1 MSVRLMILNGP
12 NLNLLG
18 VREPHLYGRTTLEQI
33 ESGCEAFAQT
43 IGASLEFHQ
52 SNHEGVLVDLIQAAR
67 DRADALIVNPAAFT
81 FTSFAMFDAL
91 KLFEGPIIELHITN
105 IHAHDK
111 ASHHS
116 KVSAVATA
124 VICGIGA
131 YGYVVAMQCAARMLD
146 ALPENLAT
154 GLPAGSP

>member
-1 MSVRLMILNGP
+1 MSVRVMILNGP

-18 VREPHLYGRTTLEQI
+18 VREPHLYGTTTLAAIDTSCRE
-33 ESGCEAFAQT
+33 FAQT
-43 IGASLEFHQ
+43 IGATLEFHQ

-91 KLFEGPIIELHITN
+91 KLFDGPIVELHITN
-105 IHAHDK
+105 IHAREE
-111 ASHHS
+111 AYHHS
-116 KVSAVATA
+116 KISAVATA

-131 YGYVVAMQCAARMLD
+131 YGYIVAMQCVARMLD
-146 ALPENLAT
+146 ALPENLPT
-154 GLPAGSP
+154 GLPAGPR